1 MKTTHRTL
9 RGLNSHSV
17 IQVFSINSKYPFVN
31 NSLRSANGSAEQ
43 VLLSVKVNIALYFLS
58 VVSNPP
64 VHGKWARHTRS
75 SLSHNE
81 NDSTEVCCRS
91 VAQSCPTLR
100 PHGLQH
106 TRVPC
111 SSQSPGACSN
121 SYPLIWW
128 CHTAISSSTKVIQLV
143 SGEANSTRIHFLRSP
158 SFFSTTIFGPM
169 FLKSVSR
176 SVVSNS
182 CNPMDYSSPGSSVH
196 WILWARILE
205 WAPGSLGEGILLT
218 QGSNP
223 DHLHCRKTLYHWA
236 SWKLEAG
243 ASDRVCYKCE
253 FLGST
258 LDLVNQGAGGDLLS
272 PLLGL
277 GVEGK

>member
-1 MKTTHRTL
+1 MKLVLPEEVRTTCQHGWNAMLSWKSRQNRSSFLLLFSSFLTSIWCPCWQNL
-9 RGLNSHSV
+9 TGSH
-17 IQVFSINSKYPFVN
+17 
-31 NSLRSANGSAEQ
+31 LAE
-43 VLLSVKVNIALYFLS
+43 VRYLLSLSPHITRQNLGSRSCKSTTPLATPQPPYTLFYAYCYFHAL
-58 VVSNPP
+58 
-64 VHGKWARHTRS
+64 W
-75 SLSHNE
+75 
-81 NDSTEVCCRS
+81 
-91 VAQSCPTLR
+91 

-128 CHTAISSSTKVIQLV
+128 CHTAISSSTKVIQLI
-143 SGEANSTRIHFLRSP
+143 SGEDNSTRIHFLRSS
-158 SFFSTTIFGPM
+158 SFFSTTIIGPI

-236 SWKLEAG
+236 TWKLEAG

-258 LDLVNQGAGGDLLS
+258 LDLVNQGAGGTYC
-272 PLLGL
+272 PPY
-277 GVEGK
+277 